1 MRIPLIPL
9 ALLFAAVVH
18 TVSAATTETLLLVDD
33 RYVLYRAGTE
43 RFLPSPT
50 RHEANPVIAET
61 KPWEVAI
68 AWTSVYYDKSAD
80 RYQLWY
86 QAYGG
91 SDSPQPQCVT
101 CYTESKDGIHWTKP
115 NLGLFPYGDEKDTN
129 IVMVGNGG
137 RSIRYGNSVV
147 VDPRDPDPAR
157 RYKMA
162 YFDFSAGEGPSM
174 PGLHVAFSPDGIHWK
189 KPDVPMP
196 LQATAYGD
204 YGDTV
209 PFKGE
214 PGRELSVPLSISD
227 VHDVFYDYK
236 RGVFADYA
244 KMWIDGPDGGMFWK
258 HGMGRTESKD
268 FIHWSQPELIIT
280 PDEFDPAYM
289 EFHTAPVFLYADY
302 YFSLSQVLNRGEGG
316 GVIDI
321 ELMLS
326 WDGIRFSRP
335 FRDKLLYTR
344 EGGKAF
350 ESGSIFT
357 NSSPV
362 FLEDE
367 MRFYYGAYSQ
377 GATGANDH
385 EQRSGIGLFTLPRDR
400 FAGVRTVPLSDQ
412 PTLVEALHDIGQV
425 TLKARDLSNVTAIT
439 LNANASAGEIRVELL
454 DAAGYR
460 VAGYTKEDAQVITG
474 DRLRHD
480 VAWKARGLSDLEN
493 GEYMLRIHLKKASL
507 FAVNVMRE

>member
-1 MRIPLIPL
+1 
-9 ALLFAAVVH
+9 
-18 TVSAATTETLLLVDD
+18 
-33 RYVLYRAGTE
+33 
-43 RFLPSPT
+43 
-50 RHEANPVIAET
+50 
-61 KPWEVAI
+61 
-68 AWTSVYYDKSAD
+68 
-80 RYQLWY
+80 
-86 QAYGG
+86 
-91 SDSPQPQCVT
+91 
-101 CYTESKDGIHWTKP
+101 
-115 NLGLFPYGDEKDTN
+115 
-129 IVMVGNGG
+129 
-137 RSIRYGNSVV
+137 
-147 VDPRDPDPAR
+147 
-157 RYKMA
+157 
-162 YFDFSAGEGPSM
+162 M

-425 TLKARDLSNVTAIT
+425 TLKARDLSKVTAIT
-439 LNANASAGEIRVELL
+439 LNADAAEGEVRVELL